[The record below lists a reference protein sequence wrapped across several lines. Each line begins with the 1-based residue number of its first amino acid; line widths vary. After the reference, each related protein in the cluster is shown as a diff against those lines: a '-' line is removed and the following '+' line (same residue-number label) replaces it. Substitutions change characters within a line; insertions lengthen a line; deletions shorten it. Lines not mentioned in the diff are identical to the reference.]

1 VLVDQLF
8 QLDQVLDQQELI
20 QSFHL
25 KQLMVAV
32 VVEDHLAMVVPADQV
47 VVEIME
53 T

>member
-1 VLVDQLF
+1 VEVFLELPV
-8 QLDQVLDQQELI
+8 VDQQELI